1 MRIVSEAERKLA
13 SLQKEKERV
22 CRLSIHVCDLVHYN
36 IMYIYIYI
44 YIAGVWFAEDT
55 QDRKQS
61 N

>member
-36 IMYIYIYI
+36 IMYI
-44 YIAGVWFAEDT
+44 AGVWFAEDT